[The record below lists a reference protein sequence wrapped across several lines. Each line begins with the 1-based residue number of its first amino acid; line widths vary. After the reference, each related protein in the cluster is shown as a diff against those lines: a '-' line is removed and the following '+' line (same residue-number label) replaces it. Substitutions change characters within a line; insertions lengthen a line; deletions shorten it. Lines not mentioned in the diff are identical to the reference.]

1 MIQSAPVDSSEHL
14 SRSLGLFALVGALIF
29 LYLRT
34 FLFPATPYLAQG
46 DQILFFARAAHMVH
60 GQIPYRDFL
69 EIVTPG
75 TDLLY
80 AAGFRLFGIHAW
92 IIQAWDILL
101 GLALFW
107 VITQIA
113 SRLFRGPLVL
123 LPALLFLVF
132 DFNTGL
138 DATHHWYSTLAA
150 LVAVSVLM
158 DGANLCRVFAAGAL
172 CGVATLFTQTQGVL
186 VFAALVIYLLWLR
199 RSDPDSP
206 GSFVR
211 LSMLILPFLV
221 VVSSVLGYYICK
233 AGFHTVF
240 FDLILIPVR
249 YLSSGEVNSPR
260 TYLHQIPPVHALA
273 DIIRLIPVLFIY
285 AIVPYVYFFGIYQLW
300 RRRTGQTKVIRQNLV
315 LLHLAGLALFLAV
328 ASGPRL
334 FRLCTVAPP
343 AILIFVWLLH
353 QQGFTFRVVR
363 NLLFFMAVAYALFL
377 TTYRQ
382 THQRFI
388 LNLPI
393 GRTAFI
399 DAQEFHKFQWM
410 SQHTQP
416 SEIFFNQMTLAL
428 YLALEN
434 PTSTEF
440 INDDGLTRP
449 ELVAAAI
456 QAFQRHPPHFIM
468 LFPESTDSSKS
479 ENNSGPF
486 RRYVHENYH
495 VVQIF
500 TLNPGPLREELWE
513 LGRPAGTVEPPM
525 Q

>member
-1 MIQSAPVDSSEHL
+1 MIQSAPADSTERL
-14 SRSLGLFALVGALIF
+14 SRSLGLFALIGALIF

-46 DQILFFARAAHMVH
+46 DQILFFARAAHMAH

-92 IIQAWDILL
+92 IIQAWDTLL

-113 SRLFRGPLVL
+113 GRLFRGPLVL

-150 LVAVSVLM
+150 LVAISVLM
-158 DGANLCRVFAAGAL
+158 GGANLRRIFAAGAL
-172 CGVATLFTQTQGVL
+172 CGIATLFTQTQGVL
-186 VFAALVIYLLWLR
+186 VFAALVVYLLWLR

-206 GSFVR
+206 SYFVQ
-211 LSMLILPFLV
+211 LSTLILPFLV

-260 TYLHQIPPVHALA
+260 TYLHQIPPVHAPS
-273 DIIRLIPVLFIY
+273 DIVRLIPVLFIY
-285 AIVPYVYFFGIYQLW
+285 AIVPYVYFWGIYQLW
-300 RRRTGQTKVIRQNLV
+300 RKRTEQTEVIRQNLV

-343 AILIFVWLLH
+343 AILIFVWLLN
-353 QQGFTFRVVR
+353 QQGSTFRVVR
-363 NLLFFMAVAYALFL
+363 NLLAFVAVGYALFL

-399 DAQEFHKFQWM
+399 NAQEFHEFQWM

-416 SEIFFNQMTLAL
+416 SEVFFNQMTLAL

-449 ELVAAAI
+449 EQVAAAI
-456 QAFQRHPPHFIM
+456 QAFQHQPPHFIM

-486 RRYVHENYH
+486 RRYVHDNYH
-495 VVQIF
+495 MVQIF

-513 LGRPAGTVEPPM
+513 LGRPAETGEPPM

>member
-1 MIQSAPVDSSEHL
+1 MTQLTPAGSAERL
-14 SRSLGLFALVGALIF
+14 SRSLGLFGLAGAFVF

-34 FLFPATPYLAQG
+34 FLLPVTPYIAQG
-46 DQILFFARAAHMVH
+46 DQILFFARAAHMAH
-60 GQIPYRDFL
+60 GQLPYRDFL

-80 AAGFRLFGIHAW
+80 AAAFRLFGIHAW
-92 IIQAWDILL
+92 IMQAWNILL

-113 SRLFRGPLVL
+113 GRLFRGPLVL
-123 LPALLFLVF
+123 LPGLLFLVF

-138 DATHHWYSTLAA
+138 DATHHWYSTLAV

-158 DGANLCRVFAAGAL
+158 SGANLRRIFVAGAL
-172 CGVATLFTQTQGVL
+172 CGIATLFTQTQGAL

-199 RSDPDSP
+199 RSDPDGPS
-206 GSFVR
+206 SFVR
-211 LSMLILPFLV
+211 LSMLILPFVV
-221 VVSSVLGYYICK
+221 VVSSVLGYYIYK

-260 TYLHQIPPVHALA
+260 TYLHQIPLVHASA
-273 DIIRLIPVLFIY
+273 DIVRLVPVLFVY

-300 RRRTGQTKVIRQNLV
+300 RKGTEQTVVIRQNLV
-315 LLHLAGLALFLAV
+315 LLHVAGLALFLAV

-343 AILIFVWLLH
+343 AILICIWLLN
-353 QQGFTFRVVR
+353 QRGFTFRVVR
-363 NLLFFMAVAYALFL
+363 NLLFFMAIAYAIFL
-377 TTYRQ
+377 TAYRQ
-382 THQRFI
+382 THQRSI

-393 GRTAFI
+393 GRTAFT
-399 DAQEFHKFQWM
+399 DAQEFHEFQWM

-416 SEIFFNQMTLAL
+416 SEVFFNQMSLAL

-449 ELVAAAI
+449 EQVTSAI
-456 QAFQRHPPHFIM
+456 QAFQRRPPHFIM
-468 LFPESTDSSKS
+468 LFPESTDSSKR

-486 RRYVHENYH
+486 RRYVHDNYYL
-495 VVQIF
+495 VQIF
-500 TLNPGPLREELWE
+500 TLNPGSRREELWE
-513 LGRPAGTVEPPM
+513 LGRPAETAQPPM